1 MSFDVNTLLL
11 AALLV
16 QLSRLVPLFRSEAI
30 ANGRRLQAIMRFFGI
45 ADPAALPPSSPSSP
59 SSPALADGANGG
71 VAPNR

>member
-1 MSFDVNTLLL
+1 MPVDINTLLL

-16 QLSRLVPLFRSEAI
+16 QLSRAVSIFSREAI
-30 ANGRRLQAIMRFFGI
+30 GNGRRLQAIMRFFGI